1 MKGVCLRKGG
11 GSWILTDKVSIYLL
25 VPSYKTNICGK
36 NSTVVVDS
44 IRILLPIIVQQKLVP
59 FFFKAMAS
67 FFVFLK

>member
-44 IRILLPIIVQQKLVP
+44 IRILLPIIV
-59 FFFKAMAS
+59 
-67 FFVFLK
+67 